1 LGESDK
7 SASEILPVKPH
18 FVGSSSMLD
27 EILAS
32 SQGKKPQDS
41 KVQPVGDTAPR
52 PQDSLVSTALSSLA
66 YEAIQQPLKGVAQ
79 IADSFDKKNVS
90 DSWQQKV
97 TFMQAPQQAEFGS
110 ANWYAQ
116 SFGGAAGKLVPF
128 LAALAVT
135 KKGFGAAGAHAGAEI
150 AEQKAVSLFSRKGA
164 LAIGETGAAGFLTES
179 VLTPTERNQHNQDSS
194 LLSERVK
201 QGAVGAITFSTLT
214 ASSLGIKELGRVGI
228 TQSAMVNRFL
238 TTEAGSMAMAGLPT
252 GVIAAETHAR
262 IMEGRASTGQEKFES
277 AYSMFVIGGGL
288 GLAQSKAPRLRDFS
302 SPLKKFDSFM
312 ADLNPLLNNGPRL
325 ALAGDA
331 MGAIRPQ
338 IDARIESSASQ
349 STQTEWVNRHGTVTD
364 IEGTA
369 RPKPDKRVAQRE
381 NLDSRTEAQ
390 KPSTVLSEHGLSDIA
405 EFVDS
410 NRILRNQ
417 KVKSFLGQ
425 GNDSPA
431 VLELAPSKEFPNGGA
446 LKVTIAEG
454 GFDPSWGKRPFDA
467 KLLSKVHEVDL
478 RGGGSADVYVQELVD
493 IQSRIPEHLLND
505 LFAKVEK
512 AGMELTDVG
521 SEAAKQFGIS
531 RATGELVL
539 IDYPAIEKAG
549 TQSTH
554 QEIVGGRQFA
564 DEAIEKENAQIK
576 AGEKPEDPGAED
588 LGAVDI
594 EFEIKRAQALAE
606 NKFTPQEKELLD
618 QLNNG
623 CTEREVREFA
633 AIINGHYD
641 AKGNADV
648 KAVKNQMDALFK
660 RARAQGLIQNSG
672 GRGSKNSNRSQQ
684 DYDEDSDF

>member
-1 LGESDK
+1 M
-7 SASEILPVKPH
+7 
-18 FVGSSSMLD
+18 VGTSSMLD
-27 EILAS
+27 EILAGNQANKS
-32 SQGKKPQDS
+32 HNN
-41 KVQPVGDTAPR
+41 KVRPVGDIADHTADK
-52 PQDSLVSTALSSLA
+52 PQAGLVSTALTSLA

-79 IADSFDKKNVS
+79 IADSFNGQES
-90 DSWQQKV
+90 LQQRV
-97 TFMQAPQQAEFGS
+97 TFMDAPQQAEFGS

-179 VLTPTERNQHNQDSS
+179 ILTPTERNEHNKESS
-194 LLSERVK
+194 LFTERVK

-214 ASSLGIKELGRVGI
+214 ATSLGIKELGRMGV
-228 TQSAMVNRFL
+228 TQSAMVNRLL

-252 GVIAAETHAR
+252 GVVAAETHAR

-288 GLAQSKAPRLRDFS
+288 GFAQSKAPRLSDFS
-302 SPLKKFDSFM
+302 SPLKKFDNFM
-312 ADLNPLLNNGPRL
+312 ADLNPLINNGPRL

-331 MGAIRPQ
+331 MGGGRSLL
-338 IDARIESSASQ
+338 DTRMDSHMSQ
-349 STQTEWVNRHGTVTD
+349 STQADWVNRHGTVTD
-364 IEGTA
+364 IEGTPRIKADRRLAERDNIDA
-369 RPKPDKRVAQRE
+369 RPD
-381 NLDSRTEAQ
+381 TE
-390 KPSTVLSEHGLSDIA
+390 KPSTVLSEHGLSDVA
-405 EFVDS
+405 EFVAS
-410 NRILRNQ
+410 NRLLRNQ
-417 KVKSFLGQ
+417 RVKSFLGQ

-431 VLELAPSKEFPNGGA
+431 VLELAPSKEFPHGGA

-467 KLLSKVHEVDL
+467 RLLSKVHEVDL

-493 IQSRIPEHLLND
+493 IQPRIPEHLLND

-521 SEAAKQFGIS
+521 SDASKQFGVS

-554 QEIVGGRQFA
+554 QEIVGGRQYA
-564 DEAIEKENAQIK
+564 DEAIEKENAKIK
-576 AGEKPEDPGAED
+576 SGERPEDPGAED
-588 LGAVDI
+588 LAAVDI
-594 EFEIKRAQALAE
+594 DFEIKRAQALAE
-606 NKFTPQEKELLD
+606 NRFTPQERELLD

-623 CTEREVREFA
+623 CSEKEVREFA

-660 RARAQGLIQNSG
+660 RARAQGLIQNAG
-672 GRGSKNSNRSQQ
+672 KASKNSNRVEQ
-684 DYDEDSDF
+684 DFDEDSDF